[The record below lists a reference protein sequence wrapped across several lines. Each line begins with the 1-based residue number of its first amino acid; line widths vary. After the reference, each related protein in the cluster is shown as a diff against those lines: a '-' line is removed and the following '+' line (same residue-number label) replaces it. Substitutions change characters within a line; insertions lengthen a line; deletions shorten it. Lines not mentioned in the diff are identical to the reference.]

1 MAGDNV
7 CMFIVL
13 YLNRGDLSSVSWALK
28 ECGRKIA
35 MRAAPPV
42 HHAHHDPIINHQP
55 KLLISIARSYWWL
68 LENILKCISYFRFL
82 KLWKRMVLQQEFSAD
97 HSFVVYQACPT
108 AQPRVQIVAVSLLLP
123 WHSPGLG
130 QN

>member
-1 MAGDNV
+1 
-7 CMFIVL
+7 
-13 YLNRGDLSSVSWALK
+13 
-28 ECGRKIA
+28 
-35 MRAAPPV
+35 
-42 HHAHHDPIINHQP
+42 
-55 KLLISIARSYWWL
+55 
-68 LENILKCISYFRFL
+68 
-82 KLWKRMVLQQEFSAD
+82 MVLQQEFSAD